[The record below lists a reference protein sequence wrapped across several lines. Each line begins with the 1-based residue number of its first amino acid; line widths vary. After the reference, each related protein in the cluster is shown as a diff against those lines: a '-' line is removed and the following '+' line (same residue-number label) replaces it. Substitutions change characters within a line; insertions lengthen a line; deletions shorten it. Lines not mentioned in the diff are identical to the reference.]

1 MATLTTLTRDLQHAA
16 AHASQAAAAV
26 SDGGTC
32 NCDGVFL
39 RLPRRRA
46 EKVLAAINAAGLRA
60 TKWERHGYYG
70 TGYLISPP
78 GSGQANKRAKAAD
91 AMYERLRNAGWDVS
105 QYHQCD

>member
-1 MATLTTLTRDLQHAA
+1 MATLTALTRDLEHAA

-60 TKWERHGYYG
+60 TKWERHPYYG
-70 TGYLISPP
+70 TGYLVSPP
-78 GSGQANKRAKAAD
+78 GGGQADKRAKAAD
-91 AMYERLRNAGWDVS
+91 TMYERLREAGWDAS
-105 QYHQCD
+105 QYHQSD